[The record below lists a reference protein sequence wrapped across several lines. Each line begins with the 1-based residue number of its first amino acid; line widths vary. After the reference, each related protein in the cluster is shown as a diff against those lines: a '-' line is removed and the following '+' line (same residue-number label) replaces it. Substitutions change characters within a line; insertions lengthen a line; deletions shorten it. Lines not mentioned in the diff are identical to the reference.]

1 MSEVLT
7 KELTTRQKD
16 ILKSKNL
23 PQQWDELDM
32 SIQESIQAIEEML
45 QFLEKKY
52 GKTFVYAGYK
62 KANNT
67 FNDEES
73 LLAYAVGDDPETQKC
88 IVNRTKDGLEDTYGW
103 VLASPVFNKK
113 MQDKVSDLLSDNNY
127 KLFTKLLGVSN
138 DGTVKASTVAVVI
151 ETSYDEGSK
160 ELFDKVTSRL
170 SNEEGVYKILM
181 YCVTPGT
188 TESMTQHNYEQIMNS
203 DNTLGRFSAL
213 ASSN

>member
-7 KELTTRQKD
+7 KELTARQKD

-23 PQQWDELDM
+23 PQKWDELDM

-73 LLAYAVGDDPETQKC
+73 LLAYSVGDDPETQKC

-160 ELFDKVTSRL
+160 ELFDKVTSRI

-188 TESMTQHNYEQIMNS
+188 TESMAQHNYEQIMNS

>member
-7 KELTTRQKD
+7 KELTARQKD

-23 PQQWDELDM
+23 PQKWDELDM

-151 ETSYDEGSK
+151 ETSYDEDSK

-188 TESMTQHNYEQIMNS
+188 TESMAQHNYEQIMNS

>member
-7 KELTTRQKD
+7 KELTARQKD

-23 PQQWDELDM
+23 PQKWDELDM

-188 TESMTQHNYEQIMNS
+188 TESMAQHNYEQIMNS